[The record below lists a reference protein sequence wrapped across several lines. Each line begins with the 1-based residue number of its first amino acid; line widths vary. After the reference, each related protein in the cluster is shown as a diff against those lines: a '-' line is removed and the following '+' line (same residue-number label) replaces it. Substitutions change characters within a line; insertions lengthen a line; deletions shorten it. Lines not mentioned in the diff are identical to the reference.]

1 MFEARQQTL
10 LIFLFFLFWRPGMR
24 ASAGRGI
31 RTWPVF
37 VLGVL
42 LCICL
47 LAHVSM
53 FAAAKDTE
61 PEKGEAGSS
70 DKGEVPDKGRKDDT
84 CTEPGTCG
92 EDDAEIK
99 DQKEDGKDYPDQI

>member
-1 MFEARQQTL
+1 
-10 LIFLFFLFWRPGMR
+10 MR
-24 ASAGRGI
+24 GSAGR
-31 RTWPVF
+31 
-37 VLGVL
+37 VLVGVL
-42 LCICL
+42 LCIYL
-47 LAHVSM
+47 LAHVSI

-70 DKGEVPDKGRKDDT
+70 DKGEVPEKGRKEDT

-92 EDDAEIK
+92 EDDAERK

>member
-1 MFEARQQTL
+1 M
-10 LIFLFFLFWRPGMR
+10 
-24 ASAGRGI
+24 
-31 RTWPVF
+31 F
-37 VLGVL
+37 VLGVF

-70 DKGEVPDKGRKDDT
+70 DKGEVREKGRKDDT
-84 CTEPGTCG
+84 CTEPGNGG
-92 EDDAEIK
+92 EDVAERK
-99 DQKEDGKDYPDQI
+99 DQIEDGKDYPIKFDNTIFGAICML

>member
-1 MFEARQQTL
+1 
-10 LIFLFFLFWRPGMR
+10 MR
-24 ASAGRGI
+24 GSAGRGI

-42 LCICL
+42 LCIFL

-61 PEKGEAGSS
+61 PEKREAGSR
-70 DKGEVPDKGRKDDT
+70 DKGEVPEKGRKDDT
-84 CTEPGTCG
+84 CTEPGNGG
-92 EDDAEIK
+92 EDVAERK
-99 DQKEDGKDYPDQI
+99 DQIEDGKDYPIKFDNTIFGAICML